1 MRDTAIAYLAA
12 ALVMGTTAIVSIFY
26 CLDALQGERR
36 DRSILFWKSLPVSD
50 LTTVLAKASIP
61 IVFMQLASFAITA
74 VMQLVMLLA
83 STAVLGGSGLTAA
96 LWTEVAW
103 PRTSLLLFYHLFTV
117 HALWYAPI
125 YAWLILVSAWS
136 RRAAIL
142 WAFLPPLAIG
152 VLEKMVFGTSHLKAL
167 LESRVMAGME
177 AVMMPGTMPM
187 DPMTHVTP
195 GRFLTSPGLWIGL
208 AIAGC
213 LLAVAARIRR
223 YRGPV

>member
-1 MRDTAIAYLAA
+1 
-12 ALVMGTTAIVSIFY
+12 
-26 CLDALQGERR
+26 
-36 DRSILFWKSLPVSD
+36 
-50 LTTVLAKASIP
+50 
-61 IVFMQLASFAITA
+61 
-74 VMQLVMLLA
+74 
-83 STAVLGGSGLTAA
+83 
-96 LWTEVAW
+96 
-103 PRTSLLLFYHLFTV
+103 
-117 HALWYAPI
+117 
-125 YAWLILVSAWS
+125 
-136 RRAAIL
+136 
-142 WAFLPPLAIG
+142 
-152 VLEKMVFGTSHLKAL
+152 MVFGTSHLKAL